1 MRSTKETQSEINR
14 IRQSIQAIEAKNHE
28 STWSRSQDGSMSV
41 SIPITPA
48 DLKKLASLRIKLAKI
63 EALNGKTKTRE
74 TNPSDTSNSG
84 SPPEMLTE
92 QLLAQRWHCSNSRLQ
107 RWRTASTGPRYLKI
121 GGKVLYRIEDI
132 RAYEVASLVKTRA
145 EA

>member
-14 IRQSIQAIEAKNHE
+14 IRQAIQAIEAKNHE

-48 DLKKLASLRIKLAKI
+48 DLKKLASLRIKLAKV
-63 EALNGKTKTRE
+63 EALNGKTKTRK
-74 TNPSDTSNSG
+74 TNPPDTSNSG
-84 SPPEMLTE
+84 SAPEMLTE

-107 RWRTASTGPRYLKI
+107 RWRAANTGPSYLKI
-121 GGKVLYRIEDI
+121 GGKVLYRTEDI